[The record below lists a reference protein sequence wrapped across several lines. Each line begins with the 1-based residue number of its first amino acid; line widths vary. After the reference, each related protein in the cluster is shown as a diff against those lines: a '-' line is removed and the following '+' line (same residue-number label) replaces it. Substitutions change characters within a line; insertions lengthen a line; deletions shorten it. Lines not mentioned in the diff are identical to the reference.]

1 MPSGTSPTWPLRE
14 SNLLHQ
20 AHEVIEEPLLRDLP
34 LLIPCGHR
42 TELHAETLPG
52 RRDVLPIPG
61 LHRSLHRAGEF
72 RDGARVVSFRKED
85 LVRAVDEVVVRE
97 GLEEF
102 SGFHVM
108 VVPSP
113 RGWGPAGPV
122 HGDILSVTLPKSL
135 PKRTSRSGIPSIV
148 ERRHQVDQLFLFHR
162 RPLPPHRRVLSRN
175 LAIPCHGLTHPSAT
189 NELPLLSPRTRHGS
203 DRGPG
208 FDHNPGRV
216 RAAPGSGG
224 PASPISVITSMQ
236 TMTSMGSKTREY
248 TTLP

>member
-52 RRDVLPIPG
+52 RRDDLPIPG

-148 ERRHQVDQLFLFHR
+148 IKSISSFCFIADPCLRIVEFCQEILPFRATGSRTPRPPMNCLCSRPERGTVRIVGQDSTTIRGELGRHPVLAA
-162 RPLPPHRRVLSRN
+162 RPHL
-175 LAIPCHGLTHPSAT
+175 
-189 NELPLLSPRTRHGS
+189 
-203 DRGPG
+203 
-208 FDHNPGRV
+208 
-216 RAAPGSGG
+216 
-224 PASPISVITSMQ
+224 
-236 TMTSMGSKTREY
+236 
-248 TTLP
+248 